1 MNKRI
6 SKNYKNNQLQLY
18 AYAVGITHR
27 EVRNNFCTYNLICFY
42 IYITIIIVL
51 KLSNKICFPLIVLMD
66 SSNFVFHRKS
76 PLCTV

>member
-6 SKNYKNNQLQLY
+6 SKNYRDNQLQLY
-18 AYAVGITHR
+18 ANAVGITHR
-27 EVRNNFCTYNLICFY
+27 KVRNIFCTYNLICFY

-66 SSNFVFHRKS
+66 ASNLVLHRKS